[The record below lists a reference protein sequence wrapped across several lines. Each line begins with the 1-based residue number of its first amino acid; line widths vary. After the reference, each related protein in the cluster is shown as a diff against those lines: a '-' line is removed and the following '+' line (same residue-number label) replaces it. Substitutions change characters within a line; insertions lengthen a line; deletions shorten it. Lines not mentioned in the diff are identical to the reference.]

1 MINSL
6 KEYVQRIKNLPT
18 IPMIA
23 QEILG
28 VVNKD
33 LTSVNKLETIVENDP
48 AISAKILSVAN
59 SAFFGVSTP
68 ARTLNNAILRIGFDN
83 VKNIALGIS
92 LMTVL
97 GNGRQGKSIDYQ
109 RIFNHSI
116 TVGFV
121 ARLIVKKLK
130 MSAPEE
136 IFMNGL
142 LHDIGFLVLNRYF
155 PDNYLKVLTLFEEG
169 KSLLDAEKEVLDF
182 THADMGAW
190 LAEQWTLPGN
200 VIDSTRYHHTPALA
214 NKNVKQIAII
224 HLADY
229 VSSCNVLP
237 ATSKNPE
244 YPLDES
250 VFEILDISEDGLRT
264 IEVEVSGMSFS
275 GEIF

>member
-1 MINSL
+1 MVNTL
-6 KEYVQRIKNLPT
+6 KLYVQRIKNLPT
-18 IPMIA
+18 IPVIA

-28 VVNKD
+28 VVDNE
-33 LTSVNKLETIVENDP
+33 LTSVDKLERIIENDP

-97 GNGRQGKSIDYQ
+97 GSGRQGKSIDYQ
-109 RIFNHSI
+109 RIFNHCV

-121 ARLIVKKLK
+121 ARLIAKKLK
-130 MSAPEE
+130 MSTPEE
-136 IFMNGL
+136 ILMNAL
-142 LHDIGFLVLNRYF
+142 IHDIGFLVLNRYF
-155 PDNYLKVLTLFEEG
+155 PDNYVKVLTLFEEG
-169 KSLLDAEKEVLDF
+169 RPLLDAEKEVLEF
-182 THADMGAW
+182 THADIGAW
-190 LAEQWTLPGN
+190 LAEQWKLPGN
-200 VIDSTRYHHTPALA
+200 VIDSTRYHHAPALA
-214 NKNVKQIAII
+214 KKNMKQIAII

-237 ATSKNPE
+237 ATAKNPD
-244 YPLDES
+244 YPFDTS
-250 VFEILDISEDGLRT
+250 AFEILDISEDSLRT
-264 IEVEVSGMSFS
+264 IEAEVSGLSFS